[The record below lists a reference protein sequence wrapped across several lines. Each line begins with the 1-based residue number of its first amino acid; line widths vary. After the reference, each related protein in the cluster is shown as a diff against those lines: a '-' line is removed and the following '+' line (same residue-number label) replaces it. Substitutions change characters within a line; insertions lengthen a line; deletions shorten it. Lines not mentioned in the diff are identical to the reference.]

1 MGDIRESAPRP
12 SLSTEINTSTRV
24 IHAELNKLITARIP
38 LALPPHAKDTS
49 LYALG
54 LLVFAQI
61 YIEIE
66 EALDELAQEHPLE
79 RRDHSR
85 AVVRWLIGL
94 RSHGLA
100 RESRLQYDLR
110 SLGAKHPP
118 ARAQV
123 ALGAIS
129 DNIDDCLRHKPHVL
143 IAYLRVMHMAI
154 FSGGRHIRKELSR
167 AGPGFWPSPKSFA
180 SMGSFSDLSR
190 PGYTFLSFDGDDD
203 GESIKAEFK
212 TRLAEGDAL
221 LSVDERREIVEAADE
236 LFRLCVDIVT
246 ALDKEVRERA
256 EVKWYWLQGIGWLGA
271 VIVGIYLA
279 RSLWR

>member
-1 MGDIRESAPRP
+1 MGDIREPAPKP

-24 IHAELNKLITARIP
+24 VHAELNKLITARIP

-54 LLVFAQI
+54 LSVFARI

-66 EALDELAQEHPLE
+66 EALDTLADQHALE
-79 RRDHSR
+79 RADHSR
-85 AVVRWLIGL
+85 AVVRWLIRL

-100 RESRLQYDLR
+100 RKSRLQYDLQ
-110 SLGAKHPP
+110 SLGASTPP
-118 ARAQV
+118 PRVQIALRAI
-123 ALGAIS
+123 G
-129 DNIDDCLRHKPHVL
+129 DNIDNFVHDKPHSL
-143 IAYLRVMHMAI
+143 IAYMWVMYMAI

-180 SMGSFSDLSR
+180 SMGSFSDLSQ

-203 GESIKAEFK
+203 GEAIKVGFK
-212 TRLAEGDAL
+212 ARLAEGDAL
-221 LSVDERREIVEAADE
+221 LTVEERREAVEAADE
-236 LFRLCVDIVT
+236 LFGLCIDIVS
-246 ALDKEVRERA
+246 ALDEEAKERA
-256 EVKWYWLQGIGWLGA
+256 EVRWSWLQGLGWLGA
-271 VIVGIYLA
+271 AIVGIYLT